1 MRVERLDIE
10 NYEAHEGWISMDLY
24 GIIWGLGFR
33 VLYVSFLPTPLGS
46 AEP

>member
-10 NYEAHEGWISMDLY
+10 NYEGWISMELY
-24 GIIWGLGFR
+24 GIIWGLGS
-33 VLYVSFLPTPLGS
+33 YMCHIGSFLPTPLGS